1 MCSGAIV
8 LYKIPRV
15 VVGENKT
22 FLGAEDYMRSQGIL
36 VDVVQDEECIEMMTD
51 FIRTKPELWNE
62 DIGV

>member
-15 VVGENKT
+15 VVGENTT
-22 FLGAEDYMRSQGIL
+22 FQGAEDYMRSQGIH
-36 VDVVQDEECIEMMTD
+36 VDVLQDSECIEMMTE
-51 FIRTKPELWNE
+51 FIKARPELWNE

>member
-1 MCSGAIV
+1 V

-22 FLGAEDYMRSQGIL
+22 FLGAEDYMRSHGIQ
-36 VDVVQDEECIEMMTD
+36 VDVVQDEECIQMMTD
-51 FIRTKPELWNE
+51 FIRAKPELWNE